1 MEIIGVLLF
10 LSLAGFGFYYY
21 LNQQSA
27 HSQRNAEELNRRM
40 EETQKMMLG
49 QLNNVINQVGKSVN
63 ESRKATD
70 ERLDGAA
77 RAMNSVMNELSSL
90 KEHNKRI
97 HEIGKDLTDLQQ
109 ILKAPKLRGQLG
121 ELFLENLLKDRFSS
135 AQYQMQYRF
144 KSGDIV
150 DAVIKLRDGKLV
162 PIDAKFSLENFK
174 KLIEVQGSADE
185 KKKAKKAFRTDIK
198 NRIDEISH
206 KYILPDE
213 GTLEFAL
220 MYIPAE
226 NVYYEVVIQDTELEG
241 PSMIEYA
248 FSKNVFPVSPNTF
261 AIYLTTIL
269 NGLRG
274 LEIEKKAGEIMAGL
288 ARLNV
293 DFTKFNEDFRLVGTH
308 LGRAKNSYEDS
319 ERKLGRLGDK
329 ISVISGARNNEKML
343 IEE

>member
-1 MEIIGVLLF
+1 
-10 LSLAGFGFYYY
+10 
-21 LNQQSA
+21 
-27 HSQRNAEELNRRM
+27 M
-40 EETQKMMLG
+40 EESQKIMFS
-49 QLNNVINQVGKSVN
+49 QLNSVVNQVGKSVN
-63 ESRKATD
+63 ESRKSTD

-77 RAMNSVMNELSSL
+77 RAMSNVMNELSAL

-97 HEIGKDLTDLQQ
+97 HDIGKDLTELQQ

-121 ELFLENLLKDRFSS
+121 ELFLENLLKDRFSPS
-135 AQYQMQYRF
+135 QYEMQYKF
-144 KSGDIV
+144 KGGDIV

-174 KLIEVQGSADE
+174 KLIEVQGADE

-198 NRIDEISH
+198 NRIDEIAE

-226 NVYYEVVIQDTELEG
+226 NVYYEVVIQDSELEG

-288 ARLNV
+288 SRINV
-293 DFTKFNEDFRLVGTH
+293 DFSKFGEDFRLVGTH

-319 ERKLGRLGDK
+319 ERKLGRLGDR
-329 ISVISGARNNEKML
+329 ISVISGARNA
-343 IEE
+343 EEVRSLGA

>member
-1 MEIIGVLLF
+1 LVLG
-10 LSLAGFGFYYY
+10 GFGLYYY
-21 LNQQSA
+21 LNQQNLR
-27 HSQRNAEELNRRM
+27 SQKNIDELNRRM
-40 EETQKMMLG
+40 EESQKILFG
-49 QLNNVINQVGKSVN
+49 QLNSVVNQVGKSVN

-77 RAMNSVMNELSSL
+77 RAMSSVMNELSSL

-97 HEIGKDLTDLQQ
+97 HDIGKDLTELQQ

-121 ELFLENLLKDRFSS
+121 ELFLENLLKDRFSP
-135 AQYQMQYRF
+135 AQYEMQYKF

-174 KLIEVQGSADE
+174 KLIEVQGADE
-185 KKKAKKAFRTDIK
+185 KKKAKKAFRQDIK
-198 NRIDEISH
+198 NRIDEIAD
-206 KYILPDE
+206 KYILSDE

-226 NVYYEVVIQDTELEG
+226 NVYYEVIIQDTELEG

-288 ARLNV
+288 SRINV
-293 DFTKFNEDFRLVGTH
+293 DFAKFNEDFRLVGTH

-329 ISVISGARNNEKML
+329 ISVVSGARNGEKVM

>member
-1 MEIIGVLLF
+1 METLVIILF
-10 LSLAGFGFYYY
+10 LALVGFGLYYY
-21 LNQQSA
+21 LNQQSS

-49 QLNNVINQVGKSVN
+49 QLNTVISQVGKSVN

-135 AQYQMQYRF
+135 AQYEMQYKF

-174 KLIEVQGSADE
+174 KLIEVQGSADD

-198 NRIDEISH
+198 NRIDEISN

-274 LEIEKKAGEIMAGL
+274 LEIEKRAGEIMAGL

-293 DFTKFNEDFRLVGTH
+293 DFSKFNEDFRLVGTH

-329 ISVISGARNNEKML
+329 ISAISGARNNEKVL